1 MKARQIK
8 SLRRSLKQTQQQLAS
23 MLGLSF
29 ASVNRWENGQN
40 VPTGLSL
47 VLLQLVQEAVEAK
60 SAKLVVEAL
69 LPIQGD
75 AVGLVKTLVKLAHN
89 EKKGK

>member
-1 MKARQIK
+1 
-8 SLRRSLKQTQQQLAS
+8 
-23 MLGLSF
+23 
-29 ASVNRWENGQN
+29 
-40 VPTGLSL
+40 LSL

-75 AVGLVKTLVKLAHN
+75 AIGLVKTLVRLAQK
-89 EKKGK
+89 EKKGKS